1 MPNPIETN
9 SIMMQARLGMQV
21 QVQIH
26 MKAIRQL
33 LDVCGMQHV
42 YLTDG
47 IKRAIF
53 W

>member
-1 MPNPIETN
+1 MI
-9 SIMMQARLGMQV
+9 QARLRMPF

-26 MKAIRQL
+26 MKAIQQL
-33 LDVCGMQHV
+33 LYVCRKEGK